1 MKLLIVDDE
10 IVTTEVL
17 KEKLDKEYLGLED
30 IYIAYNVAMAEEILR
45 RENIDV
51 ILCDVEMPQA
61 NGLELLNWV
70 RNNRDEVEFLFL
82 TSHEKFEYIFGAMKQ
97 GASNYLLKPID
108 IPQINQ
114 ALFVVIQRIRKRKQL
129 NEVQEYWNYGKR
141 KILRAF
147 FQNLLQGEVSGKIEI
162 QKELAK
168 SGLEHIVKEEY
179 TLVFFIFGKEQVFS
193 QGGEEHLNQ
202 FIIDNILS
210 EALTEE
216 FEMANLTH
224 WEENEQYYVIVISD
238 KEKEEIRKQIQKVKP
253 ILEQCYANPVRTV
266 YISERKGL
274 EELAEVRNEIMAYAR
289 EHIFENGEVLLFSE
303 LKEDREDPKKL
314 LDQKFILQCLEK
326 GERVKLLE
334 YLQKNLTGVQKRDS
348 SLLRLGYFRMELL
361 QIVGVYLHK
370 YDMDMEDILSDQA
383 YQKLWK
389 KSLISIFS
397 MIQWSAYYINKVFD
411 ERADREKG
419 KSVVDMLIDYIHN
432 HYEEN
437 INRNMLAELVHL
449 SPEYVG
455 KMFKKEMGVGINEYL
470 NHFRIQKAQ
479 NLLGTTNYKV
489 IDIALMV
496 GYDNMPYFSSVFKK
510 TVGMSPAEYKKT
522 VENKRK

>member
-17 KEKLDKEYLGLED
+17 KEKLDRKYLGLED
-30 IYIAYNVAMAEEILR
+30 IYTAYSVSMAEEILK
-45 RENIDV
+45 RENIEL

-70 RNNRDEVEFLFL
+70 RDNQGEVEFLFL
-82 TSHEKFEYIFGAMKQ
+82 TSHEKFEYIFGAMQK

-108 IPQINQ
+108 IPQITR
-114 ALFVVIQRIRKRKQL
+114 ALYNVIQKIRKRNQL

-141 KILRAF
+141 KIMRTF
-147 FQNLLQGEVSGKIEI
+147 FRNLLQGEISGKTEI
-162 QKELAK
+162 QQELIK
-168 SGLEHIVKEEY
+168 LGLEHVMKEKYILIFFAFRKEQILTQGKEER
-179 TLVFFIFGKEQVFS
+179 
-193 QGGEEHLNQ
+193 LNQ
-202 FIIDNILS
+202 FIIDNVLS

-216 FEMANLTH
+216 FEMANLIH
-224 WEENEQYYVIVISD
+224 REENEQYYVIVISD
-238 KEKEEIRKQIQKVKP
+238 KEKEEIKKQIRIVVP
-253 ILEQCYANPVRTV
+253 ILEQYYVNPVRV
-266 YISERKGL
+266 IYISEKKEL
-274 EELAEVRNEIMAYAR
+274 EKLAETRNEIMDYAR

-303 LKEDREDPKKL
+303 LKEKGEKPRKI
-314 LDQKFILQCLEK
+314 LDQKFFLQCLEK

-334 YLQKNLTGVQKRDS
+334 YLQKNITGIQKSDS
-348 SLLRLGYFRMELL
+348 SLLRLEYFRMELL

-370 YDMDMEDILSDQA
+370 YDMDMEFILADQA

-389 KSLISIFS
+389 KSLVSIFA
-397 MIQWSAYYINKVFD
+397 MIQWSVYYINKVFD

-419 KSVVDMLIDYIHN
+419 KSIVDIMVDYIHN

-437 INRNMLAELVHL
+437 INRNMLAELIRL

-455 KMFKKEMGVGINEYL
+455 KMFKKEMGMGISEYL
-470 NHFRIQKAQ
+470 NNFRIQKAQ
-479 NLLGTTNYKV
+479 NLLSTTNYKV

-496 GYDNMPYFSSVFKK
+496 GYDNMPYFTSLFKK
-510 TVGMSPAEYKKT
+510 TVGMSPVEYKKMLKT
-522 VENKRK
+522 K